1 MLSALLPTPGFA
13 QNWTL
18 PVSKLKHVCS
28 LVFVRF
34 RLQTSASN
42 SEQIDVGQM
51 SQKIHAPVAMDLQQN
66 RACSMDK
73 SSSSTFRGNAS
84 SSALRGGVAAVLVQT
99 ACVPTFMWMHTVT
112 NYQYRYGGT
121 AIDVVRAL
129 YAEGGPRRFY
139 RGIVPALL
147 QSAILRFGGL
157 AVNEGLL
164 AATASHGLS
173 STMAAA
179 TSSLA
184 TSVLRV
190 VLMPLD
196 AWQTAKQVNGEHGFK
211 RVLEEAR
218 SRPSTLWRGTAGSVT
233 STWAGFYAWCWT
245 NNWLHEVLP
254 KSSFGDSETPRS
266 ATIGFAA
273 NVAGDASSNF
283 LRVLKTLQQ
292 TAGREMTYMS
302 AAKELLRQDGVRG
315 LFGRGLPT
323 KVASSGFQ
331 GAVFLMG
338 YDLVLKKLSF

>member
-1 MLSALLPTPGFA
+1 MT
-13 QNWTL
+13 Q
-18 PVSKLKHVCS
+18 KL
-28 LVFVRF
+28 
-34 RLQTSASN
+34 
-42 SEQIDVGQM
+42 
-51 SQKIHAPVAMDLQQN
+51 HAPMAMDLQQN
-66 RACSMDK
+66 RACSMEK
-73 SSSSTFRGNAS
+73 SSSSTFRGDAS

-99 ACVPTFMWMHTVT
+99 VCVPTFMWMHTVT

-121 AIDVVRAL
+121 AMDVIRAL

-164 AATASHGLS
+164 AATANHGLS
-173 STMAAA
+173 STTAAA

-196 AWQTAKQVNGEHGFK
+196 AWQTAKQVNGEHGFRK
-211 RVLEEAR
+211 VLEEAR

-254 KSSFGDSETPRS
+254 ISAFRDSETARS

-292 TAGREMTYMS
+292 TAGRETTYMS
-302 AAKELLRQDGVRG
+302 AAEELLRQDGVRG